1 MPSQRCPYI
10 QARPNFW
17 TNQIVISNHRP
28 LSKAHFNEV
37 FLDESQDLNLK
48 YGAGHVVNLFIP
60 VTACKLIYLFK
71 VKVNFWKIGM
81 IAVVASIQTIADYTV
96 PDTENK
102 AYIIY
107 TPFHPTDADR

>member
-1 MPSQRCPYI
+1 
-10 QARPNFW
+10 
-17 TNQIVISNHRP
+17 
-28 LSKAHFNEV
+28 
-37 FLDESQDLNLK
+37 
-48 YGAGHVVNLFIP
+48 
-60 VTACKLIYLFK
+60 
-71 VKVNFWKIGM
+71 M